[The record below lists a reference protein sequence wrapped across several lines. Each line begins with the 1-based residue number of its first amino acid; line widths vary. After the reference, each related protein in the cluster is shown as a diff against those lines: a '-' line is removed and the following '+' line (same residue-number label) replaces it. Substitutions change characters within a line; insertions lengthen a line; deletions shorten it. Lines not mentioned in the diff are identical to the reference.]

1 MLDTN
6 VMSTLPE
13 FPSPLLQ
20 DIIEDRCIPIIGA
33 GFSKNAILP
42 PGKVM
47 PDWKTL
53 GEYFAKEGGYD
64 SEDPL
69 DAISN
74 FTHSFKRPKTIG
86 LMRKLLHIDNVNVR
100 PGRTHLSFARL
111 PFTTVITTNFDY
123 LLERAYTQIG
133 KPFETIIE
141 ESQLAIDSVTDN
153 RTTKILKIH
162 GDFGNPKRLI
172 ITEEDYDTFRN
183 EYPMMSTHIA
193 NLLITKTPLYIGY
206 SLNDPD
212 FRGIWETIRSRLGNN
227 ARQSYALVPSST
239 ITVTTRFHRRGVEV
253 IPI

>member
-1 MLDTN
+1 
-6 VMSTLPE
+6 MSILSG
-13 FPSPLLQ
+13 FPDPLLQ

-42 PGKVM
+42 PGKEM

-53 GEYFAKEGGYD
+53 GKYFAQLGGYD
-64 SEDPL
+64 GEDPL

-74 FTHSFKRPKTIG
+74 FTHTFKRPKTIG
-86 LMRKLLHIDNVNVR
+86 ILKKILHIDNADVK
-100 PGRTHLSFARL
+100 PGSAHLSFARL

-123 LLERAYTQIG
+123 LLERAYEQVG
-133 KPFETIIE
+133 KPYETIIE
-141 ESQLAIDSVTDN
+141 ESQLAIDSITDYK
-153 RTTKILKIH
+153 TTKILKIH
-162 GDFGNPKRLI
+162 GDFSNPKRLI

-183 EYPMMSTHIA
+183 EYPIISTHVS
-193 NLLITKTPLYIGY
+193 NLLITKTPLFIGY

-212 FRGIWETIRSRLGNN
+212 FRGLWETIRSRLGNN
-227 ARQSYALVPSST
+227 TRQAYALVSSST